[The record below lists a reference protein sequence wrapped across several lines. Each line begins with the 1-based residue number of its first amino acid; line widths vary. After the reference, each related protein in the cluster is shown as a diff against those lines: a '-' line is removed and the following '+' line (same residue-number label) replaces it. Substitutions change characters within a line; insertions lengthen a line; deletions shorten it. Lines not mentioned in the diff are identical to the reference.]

1 MESASI
7 DKYEKEAAVRTI
19 EEAQRYLGLKNKEVA
34 AVLEV
39 NQRTVYRYKNKRN
52 VPRQHVRERIEKL
65 RELQY
70 LLHEVF
76 DDEDAANSWIYSP
89 VSLLKERRPIDL
101 IRRGELD
108 DIIAVLA
115 GMYSGSY
122 A

>member
-1 MESASI
+1 METAVVEQ
-7 DKYEKEAAVRTI
+7 YEKEAAERTI
-19 EEAQRYLGLKNKEVA
+19 EEAQRYLGLKNKEIA

-39 NQRTVYRYKNKRN
+39 NQRTVYRYKNKKN
-52 VPRQHVRERIEKL
+52 VPRQRVRARIEKL

-70 LLHEVF
+70 LLHENF
-76 DDEDAANSWIYSP
+76 EDEDTANTWVYSP
-89 VSLLKERRPIDL
+89 VPLLKERRPIDL

-108 DIIAVLA
+108 DIISVLA